1 MRKTLKAVLGLV
13 VLLGV
18 VFVAGSS
25 AAPAGAQECGG
36 YLNPCPPP
44 VDECPF
50 SATYPSEVTAGGSIT
65 IEGTSTGVTEIE
77 FLINDIVIGSVTP
90 DPDTGDFSGTFTVP
104 DLAAGHYDISANVSS
119 ECGDYVSVAEDG
131 IDVLAEQVTN
141 PGTNTVNG
149 GTTGTTTTTGSTPL
163 ARTGFDAAPMV
174 TLGAAALVLGAAAVY
189 GSKRRR
195 TA

>member
-13 VLLGV
+13 VLMGV
-18 VFVAGSS
+18 VFVVGSS
-25 AAPAGAQECGG
+25 ATPAGAQECGG

-44 VDECPF
+44 IDECPF
-50 SATYPSEVTAGGSIT
+50 SAEYPAEVTAGGSIT
-65 IEGTSTGVTEIE
+65 ITGTSTDVTEIE

-90 DPDTGDFSGTFTVP
+90 EADGTFTGTFTVP

-149 GTTGTTTTTGSTPL
+149 GTGTTTTTTGGTPL